1 LRYSGS
7 AAQKEE
13 IQAEINILKRCRSPN
28 IVNYYG
34 SYINNNDLMIMMDL
48 CSAGSLRDAIETRQ
62 LPLTEDQVAYIMKET
77 LQGLAYLHKCD
88 IVHRDVKA
96 ANILLNERS
105 EVKIGSFFGR
115 LCRLLSRSLCLLTLE
130 SVLLNAA
137 DFGVSDQIHSTIM
150 PGGYVGTVRIGPL
163 LLSCSPAPS
172 ALLMEIIII
181 IRLVY
186 YSLFGWLLSY

>member
-1 LRYSGS
+1 VGTGS
-7 AAQKEE
+7 HAQKEE

-34 SYINNNDLMIMMDL
+34 SHINNNDLMIMMDL

-62 LPLTEDQVAYIMKET
+62 LPLTEDQVGYVMKET

-105 EVKIGSFFGR
+105 EVKIGTLLISFRNSQLPNEAR
-115 LCRLLSRSLCLLTLE
+115 LNKMLQLILE
-130 SVLLNAA
+130 
-137 DFGVSDQIHSTIM
+137 
-150 PGGYVGTVRIGPL
+150 
-163 LLSCSPAPS
+163 
-172 ALLMEIIII
+172 
-181 IRLVY
+181 
-186 YSLFGWLLSY
+186 